1 LRQRKQQVVEP
12 EPEPEPVIEEE
23 IAEPEAEV
31 VERVSPAPALDDVDD
46 EGLGM
51 KVRGKRGAGTS
62 LIDLETF
69 ELEQELLELAGTTQ
83 QKRRRLTPSELEATL
98 PDKGKK
104 EKKGRGKASKEVDK
118 GSVKKIIDDLKKM

>member
-1 LRQRKQQVVEP
+1 
-12 EPEPEPVIEEE
+12 
-23 IAEPEAEV
+23 
-31 VERVSPAPALDDVDD
+31 
-46 EGLGM
+46 M

-83 QKRRRLTPSELEATL
+83 QKRRRLTPSELEATS
-98 PDKGKK
+98 PDKGKKEK